1 MIEILLLSIIQGIT
15 EFIPVSSSSHLIIFS
30 KYLNYESQS
39 LIVDV
44 SLHIGSFLAVITFF
58 YKEIINFVINKD
70 LFFKIILSSIPVM
83 IIGFFLVEL
92 NLIDSL
98 RNIKVIAWMTIVFG
112 ILLYVSDK
120 FKLSKDLNNNFTLK
134 NALVIGL
141 FQVLSLIPGVS
152 RSGITITGARFLNF
166 KRVDASKISFL
177 MSIPV
182 LGAISIFGLRELYS
196 TNDLNL
202 SIVSL
207 TSIFFS
213 FICSL
218 ITIKFF
224 LIYVKKS
231 SLLIFVIYRILLG
244 ASLLYISYL

>member
-1 MIEILLLSIIQGIT
+1 MTLKKHPSILGNRMIEILLLSIIQGIT

-30 KYLNYESQS
+30 KYLDYESQS

-166 KRVDASKISFL
+166 KRVDASKISF
-177 MSIPV
+177 
-182 LGAISIFGLRELYS
+182 
-196 TNDLNL
+196 
-202 SIVSL
+202 
-207 TSIFFS
+207 
-213 FICSL
+213 
-218 ITIKFF
+218 
-224 LIYVKKS
+224 
-231 SLLIFVIYRILLG
+231 
-244 ASLLYISYL
+244 

>member
-1 MIEILLLSIIQGIT
+1 
-15 EFIPVSSSSHLIIFS
+15 
-30 KYLNYESQS
+30 
-39 LIVDV
+39 
-44 SLHIGSFLAVITFF
+44 
-58 YKEIINFVINKD
+58 
-70 LFFKIILSSIPVM
+70 M

-207 TSIFFS
+207 TSIIFS

-224 LIYVKKS
+224 LIYVKKF